1 MNPGKLYR
9 VDEEKY
15 RAFHAAN
22 YSTLKQGRECAA
34 AMKWAIDNPT
44 ETSEAMLLGRACEA
58 LVFGEPIAV
67 APACDR
73 RTKAGKEEWAAFVAA
88 HAGGLVVSA
97 EVSDTAKRMADSV
110 NANPDAVRLLAG
122 HRQVCAVWESSGV
135 LCKGRIDAFQ
145 QFEDGSVCLTDLKT
159 TRSSLDDRA
168 IGSEFAA
175 RGYHIQAAFYADGF
189 AACTGGQP
197 MFSFVVVQNRPPYG
211 CIVRRLDDESID
223 AGRKWYRHL
232 LTLWDAGNKSG
243 VWPGVDGKIGTLE
256 VPKYE
261 RDAADRLGW
270 SEAAASDDHPF

>member
-1 MNPGKLYR
+1 MIPGKLYR
-9 VDEEKY
+9 VDEKKY

-22 YSTLKQGRECAA
+22 YSTLKAGRECVA
-34 AMKWAIDNPT
+34 AMKWAIDHPT
-44 ETSEAMLLGRACEA
+44 ETTEAMLLGSACEA
-58 LVFGEPIAV
+58 LVFGESLAV
-67 APACDR
+67 APDVDR
-73 RTKAGKEEWAAFVAA
+73 RTKAGKATWDSFHAAFADCV
-88 HAGGLVVSA
+88 VVSA
-97 EVSDTAKRMADSV
+97 EQGQAARYMADSV
-110 NANPDAVRLLAG
+110 KANPDAVRLLAG
-122 HRQVCAVWESSGV
+122 HRQVCAVWESAGV

-168 IGSEFAA
+168 IGAEFAA

-232 LTLWDAGNKSG
+232 LGLWETGNKSG
-243 VWPGVDGKIGTLE
+243 EWPGVDGKIGTLE
-256 VPKYE
+256 VPKWE

-270 SEAAASDDHPF
+270 SEAAASDDHQF

>member
-9 VDEEKY
+9 VDEAKY

-22 YSTLKQGRECAA
+22 YSTLKAGRECPA

-44 ETSEAMLLGRACEA
+44 ETSEAMMLGRACEA
-58 LVFGEPIAV
+58 LVFGEPLAV
-67 APACDR
+67 APDVDR
-73 RTKAGKEEWAAFVAA
+73 RTKAGKEEWAAFVEAN
-88 HAGGLVVSA
+88 AGVLVVTA
-97 EVSDTAKRMADSV
+97 DVGDTARRMADSV
-110 NANPDAVRLLAG
+110 KANPDAVRLLAG
-122 HRQVCAVWESSGV
+122 PRQVCAVWESAGV

-168 IGSEFAA
+168 IGSEFVA

-197 MFSFVVVQNRPPYG
+197 TFSFVIVQNRPPYG
-211 CIVRRLDDESID
+211 CIVRRLDDDAID

-232 LTLWDAGNKSG
+232 LTVWDTGNKSG
-243 VWPGVDGKIGTLE
+243 HWPGVDGKIGTLE
-256 VPKYE
+256 VPKWE

-270 SEAAASDDHPF
+270 SETAANDDHPF